1 MLWRD
6 TDKKKGKLVRSFWF
20 FWFFDGVT
28 SKVYNRNNSIH
39 AILLSLFLHL
49 SFLAFPGLKFMTIR
63 FVSTDQE
70 KNSGG
75 VKENGS
81 SDRSRRLTFSNV
93 HSMEDEMEK
102 NGREGKYTLLLF
114 LLSLESQNGKQSTR
128 NTGKGK
134 RDKTRSYSRTMW
146 LNKDTT
152 DARKNSKNKTV
163 LLRFQS
169 RRQSRI
175 AKLFS
180 GHQKFIRN
188 GREGRNRKYYIHS
201 KFIHFVWL
209 VSFPVLVLDFEG
221 GRKEDRMKEKWV
233 NKTVKLFVSPKTIE
247 KQRWGNKRKET
258 E

>member
-128 NTGKGK
+128 STQEKARETRQEVTRGRCDWIKTLLMRERTVRTRQFYWDFSPG
-134 RDKTRSYSRTMW
+134 DKVESQSFSPGI
-146 LNKDTT
+146 
-152 DARKNSKNKTV
+152 KNS
-163 LLRFQS
+163 
-169 RRQSRI
+169 
-175 AKLFS
+175 
-180 GHQKFIRN
+180 
-188 GREGRNRKYYIHS
+188 
-201 KFIHFVWL
+201 
-209 VSFPVLVLDFEG
+209 
-221 GRKEDRMKEKWV
+221 
-233 NKTVKLFVSPKTIE
+233 
-247 KQRWGNKRKET
+247 
-258 E
+258 